1 VWGCDRPDVRGDF
14 VEGAFRTGDDLV
26 GAQAFED
33 FREFVEVA
41 TNDDGGFFV
50 AVARALGDQESR
62 LEGRTT
68 AASSSARLDGRKVN
82 SEQKKISRYTRTS
95 TNGNSIRDSADQRW
109 LAWDDSDRPE

>member
-1 VWGCDRPDVRGDF
+1 MQNGRSVWGCDRADVRGDF

-41 TNDDGGFFV
+41 TNDDSGCLI
-50 AVARALGDQESR
+50 AVARTLGDQESR
-62 LEGRTT
+62 LEGGTT

-82 SEQKKISRYTRTS
+82 SDQKKISRNTRTS
-95 TNGNSIRDSADQRW
+95 TNGNSIRNSADQRW
-109 LAWDDSDRPE
+109 LDWD